1 MSTTLSI
8 AERERILELA
18 RAASLERSAPKSAPI
33 VPVERTGAP
42 PPSFA
47 QELWSIGRLAAGC
60 AVYGLPVA
68 RRGVGGAFDPATAG
82 VR

>member
-18 RAASLERSAPKSAPI
+18 RAARLERA
-33 VPVERTGAP
+33 
-42 PPSFA
+42 
-47 QELWSIGRLAAGC
+47 LAAL
-60 AVYGLPVA
+60 A
-68 RRGVGGAFDPATAG
+68 GVGGAFDPAMAT